1 MEDVSHPE
9 ITAKHLNMLHSARKA
24 FIETESN
31 DKLCCTLQEINRATT
46 GIEYEIGDKV
56 YYKCKSLNIWKG
68 STLRYYNGVH
78 SCSFP
83 LISRQ
88 PRNIWEILKSRW

>member
-9 ITAKHLNMLHSARKA
+9 ITAKYLNMLHSARKA

-46 GIEYEIGDKV
+46 GIEYEIGDIV
-56 YYKCKSLNIWKG
+56 
-68 STLRYYNGVH
+68 
-78 SCSFP
+78 
-83 LISRQ
+83 
-88 PRNIWEILKSRW
+88 